1 MTPEEVELLSQLTI
15 VILTYNR
22 PRELERSI
30 EYWRDT
36 PVTVHILDGSKTPW
50 FPIGRLRDVPK
61 VNYHHMPPENNEGIQ
76 GNYCRRMGHATTLP
90 TTKYSALC
98 ADDDVFS
105 VSGLN
110 ALLRLLENN
119 FEIDAVVGQ
128 SLGFYVREG
137 VVRWWLRYGAASV
150 GNSFS
155 RDTDAVVRLRR
166 SKLPLYYA
174 VVRTDFWKKR
184 IQITKD
190 HGWLKERWET
200 LFQDAGKA
208 LFRSTSINQIVWFRF
223 KTVIHPHE
231 ATHVYMREWASRQEN
246 NLEVLSYSDILTE
259 VVLDVTP
266 GLDRQKVEK
275 ETLKFVMSHPESR
288 GKLPRLKTL
297 KIVVLT
303 KLFSRLDENII
314 NNLPTIFRKI
324 AMRYHIPAKIAAAIG
339 PKRVLDEFLPSLLK
353 SGISFDLD
361 ELKSLEK
368 LWLKPREELR
378 LRANI

>member
-166 SKLPLYYA
+166 SKLMPYYA

-184 IQITKD
+184 MQITKD

-208 LFRSTSINQIVWFRF
+208 LFRSTSINQIVWFRS
-223 KTVIHPHE
+223 KTIIHPHE
-231 ATHVYMREWASRQEN
+231 ATSVYIREWANGRGKN
-246 NLEVLSYSDILTE
+246 YEVDSYADIL
-259 VVLDVTP
+259 
-266 GLDRQKVEK
+266 VEAILLVSPDTDK
-275 ETLKFVMSHPESR
+275 GILKKRIHEFVKNHPESR
-288 GKLPRLKTL
+288 GQFPRFKIFKNAVLIKLL
-297 KIVVLT
+297 
-303 KLFSRLDENII
+303 SRLDETTVSK
-314 NNLPTIFRKI
+314 LPVGLREELFR
-324 AMRYHIPAKIAAAIG
+324 YYIPAKIAAAIG
-339 PKRVLDEFLPSLLK
+339 TKKVLDEFLPSFLK

-361 ELKSLEK
+361 ELKNFEEL
-368 LWLKPREELR
+368 LLKPREELR

>member
-1 MTPEEVELLSQLTI
+1 MSPEEIELLSQLTI
-15 VILTYNR
+15 IIPTCEKPEN
-22 PRELERSI
+22 LERAI

-36 PVTVHILDGSKTPW
+36 PVTVHIVDGSKTPW

-61 VNYHHMPPENNEGIQ
+61 ANYHHMPPENNEGIM
-76 GNYCRRMGHATTLP
+76 GNYCRRMWHATTLP

-128 SLGFYVREG
+128 TLGFSVREG